1 MAGVRQRRAS
11 RNSQPQFLELAAGE
25 EETEDEWWLDIAED
39 VREECAQFGEVTHA
53 FVDRESEGFVYLKF
67 ADVAGASKAKD
78 ALHGRWFAGRT
89 VAAEFQF
96 TAVYDRHFDA

>member
-1 MAGVRQRRAS
+1 
-11 RNSQPQFLELAAGE
+11 
-25 EETEDEWWLDIAED
+25 
-39 VREECAQFGEVTHA
+39 
-53 FVDRESEGFVYLKF
+53 VYLKF

>member
-1 MAGVRQRRAS
+1 MLGPASPIPTECVLLKNMFRA
-11 RNSQPQFLELAAGE
+11 E

-39 VREECAQFGEVTHA
+39 VREERAQFGEVTHV